1 MDGKESIDKVIG
13 KNIAKERIARNMS
26 REDLADIMDLTVAHL
41 GLIERG
47 KRGVVA
53 HTFYKLGRVFGVPL
67 ETFFEIS
74 SETNFEEHFVGDK
87 QLEDNR
93 KKIMSMLTSLSEAEI
108 EFVVD
113 ILKALHKMKTK
124 TAKNGNNDDDS
135 DSQSQK
141 E

>member
-1 MDGKESIDKVIG
+1 MDERNPIENKESLDIIIG
-13 KNIAKERIARNMS
+13 NNIIKERTLRNMS

-53 HTFYKLGRVFGVPL
+53 HTFYKLGRTFGVPL

-74 SETNFEEHFVGDK
+74 SEINLEEHFVGDK
-87 QLEDNR
+87 QLGDNR
-93 KKIMSMLTSLSEAEI
+93 KKIMSMLTNLSEAEI
-108 EFVVD
+108 EFTVD
-113 ILKALHKMKTK
+113 FLKGLHKMK
-124 TAKNGNNDDDS
+124 KNDNKDN
-135 DSQSQK
+135 DSQPQK